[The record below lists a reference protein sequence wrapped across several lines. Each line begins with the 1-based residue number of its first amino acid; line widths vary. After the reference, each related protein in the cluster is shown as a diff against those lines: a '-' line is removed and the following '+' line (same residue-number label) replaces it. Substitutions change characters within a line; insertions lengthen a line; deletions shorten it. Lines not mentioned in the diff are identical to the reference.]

1 MWDQEVALRVRE
13 RKMAEIGNVVKYTN
27 ADRKAKLLGELGRD
41 ICICNCEISGCGV
54 CVIPSAPVDDPGY
67 RSALSGQDL
76 EDEEALDSVRISPPR
91 LEALLK
97 EAFAKASETAAED
110 RTAPYKEALE
120 TVKAEL
126 AAARDSVEDLSARLD
141 YSMSRA
147 EASEEECKELK
158 EAVSRLESEIRV
170 LKAGSD
176 RARSAKTASENV
188 ESLSS
193 DIDAIRRMKSSM
205 IDRFIDEAL
214 SNASDADLCD
224 EIVMM
229 LKRDI
234 RILDV
239 LSAPDGS
246 PSVKEGMTAIPK
258 DEMSQDL
265 REAYESRLD
274 GKELAME
281 RRFRRLMSSRSALRS
296 LLDYVRGPGLLHLVP
311 EGLQPLG

>member
-13 RKMAEIGNVVKYTN
+13 RKMTEVGNVVKYTN

-41 ICICNCEISGCGV
+41 ICICNSEISGNGV

-67 RSALSGQDL
+67 RSALTGQDL
-76 EDEEALDSVRISPPR
+76 EDEKALDSVRMSPPH
-91 LEALLK
+91 LETFLK
-97 EAFAKASETAAED
+97 EAFIKASEAAAED
-110 RTAPYKEALE
+110 RTIPYREALE

-126 AAARDSVEDLSARLD
+126 SAARDSVEDLSARLE
-141 YSMSRA
+141 YSTSQT

-176 RARSAKTASENV
+176 QARSAKTASADEKDLRS
-188 ESLSS
+188 E
-193 DIDAIRRMKSSM
+193 IDAIRKMKSSM
-205 IDRFIDEAL
+205 IDRFVDEAL

-234 RILDV
+234 RILDA
-239 LSAPDGS
+239 LCAPDGS
-246 PSVKEGMTAIPK
+246 PDVKEGMTPIPK
-258 DEMSQDL
+258 DEASQDL

-274 GKELAME
+274 GKELAIE